1 MTFTLLG
8 LLIIILIGIPLFSNI
23 KKQFEVNDEK
33 NKLEEEIAK
42 LEGKNTELE
51 GLIGYLNSDEFI
63 EEQAKLNLNYKKEG
77 ESVVIIKDEDVQI
90 KKTEET
96 SNSIYNIKGLE
107 EANRKKETPNYKK
120 WLNYFFN

>member
-1 MTFTLLG
+1 MKKKFRIHKLLFSQMTFTLLG

-63 EEQAKLNLNYKKEG
+63 EEQAKLNLN
-77 ESVVIIKDEDVQI
+77 
-90 KKTEET
+90 
-96 SNSIYNIKGLE
+96 
-107 EANRKKETPNYKK
+107 
-120 WLNYFFN
+120 